1 MSNSIYSGDSREEGD
16 LDSDGA
22 ETPEVCA
29 TPRPGGMQREPPG
42 PRSILVTHVSHVTSW
57 PADARRLNEKMKP
70 KPEDKKTFTK
80 TKSDS
85 LTKRFNPENN
95 APSKTKKGEPPKA
108 AGPDLP
114 PGPFQEPWAEARKK
128 SNSRNPLRNCL
139 KRKRPK

>member
-42 PRSILVTHVSHVTSW
+42 PRSILVTHVTPC
-57 PADARRLNEKMKP
+57 PADARGLNEKMEAKH
-70 KPEDKKTFTK
+70 KDKKTVTK

-85 LTKRFNPENN
+85 LTKTFKSENN
-95 APSKTKKGEPPKA
+95 APSKTKKGEPPRRPRQICHQGSSKNLGPKKA
-108 AGPDLP
+108 
-114 PGPFQEPWAEARKK
+114 R
-128 SNSRNPLRNCL
+128 SRTRDILFAVA
-139 KRKRPK
+139 